1 MTPQKLGRYEV
12 TGVLGQGAM
21 GIVYKGIDPKI
32 GRTVALKTLRS
43 SSDFTDTQFT
53 EFKRR
58 FAQEAQSAGRLAHP
72 NIVTIYDVGEEGDMS
87 FIAMELVEGHAL
99 DDLIAQKHAFSVD
112 DIVRIMVQ
120 ICEGLAYA
128 HRQQVIHRDIKP
140 ANIIIANDGSAKIM
154 DFGIAKFASSTATQ
168 TGMVVGTPSYM
179 SPEQITGK
187 AIDHRSD
194 IFSLGAVFYELLTCE
209 KAFPGDNVTTVMY
222 RVVHENPT
230 PVSVINMT
238 VPAQFGMIVQKA
250 MAKNPTDRYATANDM
265 ARDIQ
270 GHKTLAIQQM
280 GATQVMSVPDLQ
292 ATLVMP
298 ANSAGATA
306 VLSKPTVVV
315 PKNRQWLWIG
325 GFSLITV
332 LAVLYFVLQPF
343 SRAEPRLGRG
353 TASLDL
359 TLNTLEGVVYL
370 DSVPFTVVNSRIRIP
385 EVSASEHDL
394 LVTHDGYQPYRT
406 KLLFAENETKSFSI
420 DLQLSPLVIPE
431 GVDTAYLSITSVPE
445 VIKVMT
451 TTGRLIG
458 YTPLNRTP
466 YPAGKHSFVFS
477 RQNYVNQVIDADLKK
492 SREIRLRPILDY
504 RKGPVSVAALSPPD
518 AQILINEVAYPV
530 DRGGKLVYLPVGKQ
544 SIVIRKNGFRT
555 VEKEIAVTEKDTAR
569 LDVQLEPVFGI
580 LRVSSEPVGA
590 DVFLNGKK
598 LGQTPLLDS
607 KFPVGNHEIRI
618 QKGNLYS
625 TKRITIDENKET
637 ATHANLQASLGI
649 VRLLINPWANVYVDG
664 KKLGVTP
671 PLDNIELKPGEYSL
685 KIENPAFSPVTKK
698 ISVKAGATVT
708 VQHDFK

>member
-1 MTPQKLGRYEV
+1 MTPQKLGRYEI
-12 TGVLGQGAM
+12 TEILGQGAM

-43 SSDFTDTQFT
+43 SSDFTDAQFA

-58 FAQEAQSAGRLAHP
+58 FAQEAQSAGRLTHP
-72 NIVTIYDVGEEGDMS
+72 NIVTIYDVGEEGDIS

-99 DDLIAQKHAFSVD
+99 DELIAQKHAFSVD
-112 DIVRIMVQ
+112 DIVRVMVQ

-140 ANIIIANDGSAKIM
+140 ANIIIANDGTAKIM

-187 AIDHRSD
+187 SIDHRSD

-238 VPAQFGMIVQKA
+238 VPAQFGMIIQKA
-250 MAKNPTDRYATANDM
+250 MSKNPDDRYATASDM
-265 ARDIQ
+265 AHDIQ
-270 GHKTLAIQQM
+270 GHKSLATQQM

-292 ATLVMP
+292 ATMVMP
-298 ANSAGATA
+298 PDSSGATVVLNKPSVAPSRGRWPWIAGLGIAA
-306 VLSKPTVVV
+306 VLA
-315 PKNRQWLWIG
+315 I
-325 GFSLITV
+325 
-332 LAVLYFVLQPF
+332 AYFVVQPF
-343 SRAEPRLGRG
+343 STAKPRLEKGS
-353 TASLDL
+353 ASLDL
-359 TLNTLEGVVYL
+359 TLNTLDGMVYI
-370 DSVPFTVVNSRIRIP
+370 DSVPFTVINSRIRIP
-385 EVSASEHDL
+385 DVSAAEHDL

-406 KLLFAENETKSFSI
+406 TLLFAENETKTFAI
-420 DLQLSPLVIPE
+420 DLQLAPLAIPE

-458 YTPLNRTP
+458 YTPLNRVP

-492 SREIRLRPILDY
+492 SREIRLRPVLDF
-504 RKGPVSVAALSPPD
+504 RKGPVAITSLSPPD
-518 AQILINEVAYPV
+518 ARIMIDEVLFSI
-530 DRGGKLVYLPVGKQ
+530 DRDRKLVFLPVGTQ
-544 SIVIRKNGFRT
+544 TVVVRKDGFRSI
-555 VEKEIAVTEKDTAR
+555 EKQIVVSEKDTAS
-569 LDVQLEPVFGI
+569 LEVQLEPIFGR
-580 LRVSSEPVGA
+580 LRVSSDPAGA
-590 DVFLNGKK
+590 DIYLNGKK
-598 LGQTPLLDS
+598 IGQTPLQES
-607 KFPVGNHEIRI
+607 KFPVGQHELRI
-618 QKGNLYS
+618 QKGNLYAV
-625 TKRITIDENKET
+625 KRLTVEENKET
-637 ATHANLQASLGI
+637 TTHANLQASLGI
-649 VRLLINPWANVYVDG
+649 VRLLVNPWANIYVNG

-671 PLDNIELKPGEYSL
+671 PLDNLELLPGEYSV
-685 KIENPAFSPVTKK
+685 KIENPAFSPVTRK